1 MVLAKTTLRPAVET
15 NTMVDFRVQTAI
27 PKWNIFFNKKK
38 KCFSVFLNQ
47 RFVPS
52 TSLLL
57 NIGSAPMRLEEAFLI
72 DP

>member
-1 MVLAKTTLRPAVET
+1 MVLAKTTLKPAVET

-27 PKWNIFFNKKK
+27 PKWNISLTKK